1 MPISGWNECFITYLL
16 AMLSPTHSIPVD
28 AYRYGWLADQQIV
41 TNEEYYGLTLPFGR
55 EYGGPLFFTFF
66 SFMGIDPH
74 GLADMYGND
83 YEKQVFNQA
92 KINYLY
98 CIDNPKQYVG
108 YGANCW
114 GLSACNGNEGYVEF
128 SPAKDY
134 GVIAPY
140 AAISAMPYTPDESM
154 AALRYYY
161 YKLGDRIWGDN
172 GFVTGFNLSKKWYST
187 EYISVDEG
195 PVIVMVEN
203 YRSKLL
209 WNLFMNIPEIKDGLK
224 RIGFSSDHIKN

>member
-1 MPISGWNECFITYLL
+1 MLFYILKHEGCLCLL
-16 AMLSPTHSIPVD
+16 YTS
-28 AYRYGWLADQQIV
+28 
-41 TNEEYYGLTLPFGR
+41 
-55 EYGGPLFFTFF
+55 YGGPLFFTFF

-140 AAISAMPYTPDESM
+140 AAISAMP
-154 AALRYYY
+154 
-161 YKLGDRIWGDN
+161 
-172 GFVTGFNLSKKWYST
+172 LSLIHILYSRDQWERHT
-187 EYISVDEG
+187 F
-195 PVIVMVEN
+195 
-203 YRSKLL
+203 R
-209 WNLFMNIPEIKDGLK
+209 
-224 RIGFSSDHIKN
+224 R